1 MSSLLRR
8 SFLKLAAAVTGGV
21 VITKYLEPMELLDDE
36 AKDWIEER
44 NGFYIVR
51 VPDFKTFSNETL
63 DKPTIFL
70 LGQEAVVRD
79 LEIFG
84 YANIF
89 APKYGTLT
97 NCMFNASKVQTETQ
111 RPIVLI
117 GDGTKMYL
125 GGCIFTGNSTT
136 TAGIS
141 LPGSDV
147 QVTRPRPM
155 LVSKS

>member
-1 MSSLLRR
+1 
-8 SFLKLAAAVTGGV
+8 
-21 VITKYLEPMELLDDE
+21 MELLDDE
-36 AKDWIEER
+36 AKDWVEER

-51 VPDFKTFSNETL
+51 VPDFKTFANETL

-70 LGQEAVVRD
+70 LGQEAVVRGI
-79 LEIFG
+79 EVFG

-89 APKYGTLT
+89 APKHGTLT
-97 NCMFNASKVQTETQ
+97 NCMFNASKVQTEAQ

-117 GDGTKMYL
+117 GEGTKNMYL
-125 GGCIFTGNSTT
+125 GDCIFTGNSTT

-141 LPGSDV
+141 LPGSAV

-155 LVSKS
+155 MVSKS